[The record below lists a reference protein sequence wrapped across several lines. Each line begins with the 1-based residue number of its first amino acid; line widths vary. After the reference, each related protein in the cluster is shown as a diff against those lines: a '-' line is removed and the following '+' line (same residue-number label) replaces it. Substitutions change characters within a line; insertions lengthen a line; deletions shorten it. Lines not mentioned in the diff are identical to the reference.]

1 MDYDPTSEQYGAET
15 TRNRRKRRRRGR
27 RRGHHQATLRAGLSK
42 HVCVFLEWGAVITP
56 DTVSLLLLRSGDV
69 ERNPG
74 PRPGDEDVCGDCGV
88 QFTHASRPV
97 QCGEC
102 SQRFCRTAKPGV
114 KVTCVGFTRWRLA
127 KILED
132 GKPLVCRLCRGD
144 EPRGREEANEWVEP
158 GRCIALSSKSK
169 AMIRKGAPF
178 LS

>member
-1 MDYDPTSEQYGAET
+1 MCSKNDKKSSSSTSSAPGPSLDYDPTSEQYGAET

-42 HVCVFLEWGAVITP
+42 HVCVFLEWGAVVTP
-56 DTVSLLLLRSGDV
+56 NTVSQLLLRSGDV

-114 KVTCVGFTRWRLA
+114 KVTCVGRGVKCKAWR
-127 KILED
+127 
-132 GKPLVCRLCRGD
+132 G
-144 EPRGREEANEWVEP
+144 
-158 GRCIALSSKSK
+158 
-169 AMIRKGAPF
+169 GAGIGHE
-178 LS
+178 